1 LSNTT
6 ARPSRE
12 KIRFVAP
19 DRLIWLATAAIL
31 LWGVW
36 AFGSEVVLNLRLGH
50 QAGQLKAQ
58 NTQLAAE
65 NAQAQRDLASAAS
78 PSAMEEEAR
87 KYGFARPSENVYII
101 VKPSPSPAATAG
113 AGHPGRSAEARAAGG
128 VGGAWQAVVGWWKNL
143 WH

>member
-1 LSNTT
+1 M
-6 ARPSRE
+6 

-19 DRLIWLATAAIL
+19 GRLIWMATAVIL
-31 LWGVW
+31 LWGVF

-50 QAGQLKAQ
+50 QIDQLKAQ
-58 NTQLAAE
+58 NAQLAAD
-65 NAQAQRDLASAAS
+65 NAQTQRDLATASS

-101 VKPSPSPAATAG
+101 VKPSPSPAAPTGSSAG
-113 AGHPGRSAEARAAGG
+113 TSRVESHPGG
-128 VGGAWQAVVGWWKNL
+128 VSGAWQSVVRWWRNL

>member
-1 LSNTT
+1 V
-6 ARPSRE
+6 

-50 QAGQLKAQ
+50 QIDQLKAQ
-58 NTQLAAE
+58 NAQLTAD
-65 NAQAQRDLASAAS
+65 NAQAQRDLATAAS

-87 KYGFARPSENVYII
+87 KYGFARPSEEVYII
-101 VKPSPSPAATAG
+101 VKPSPSPAVPSTTG
-113 AGHPGRSAEARAAGG
+113 GVTGRRAPQPAGG
-128 VGGAWQAVVGWWKNL
+128 VSGVWQAVVRWWRNL
-143 WH
+143 WQ

>member
-1 LSNTT
+1 V
-6 ARPSRE
+6 

-31 LWGVW
+31 LWGGW
-36 AFGSEVVLNLRLGH
+36 AFGSEVLLNLRLGH
-50 QAGQLKAQ
+50 QIDQLKAQ
-58 NTQLAAE
+58 NAQLAAD
-65 NAQAQRDLASAAS
+65 NAQAQRDLTTASS

-113 AGHPGRSAEARAAGG
+113 GGAGSSATRSAGGGGG
-128 VGGAWQAVVGWWKNL
+128 VWKAVERWWRNL

>member
-6 ARPSRE
+6 VRPSRE

-19 DRLIWLATAAIL
+19 DRLIWLAAAAIL
-31 LWGVW
+31 VWGGW
-36 AFGSEVVLNLRLGH
+36 AFGSEVMLNLRLG
-50 QAGQLKAQ
+50 QQSDQLKAQ
-58 NTQLAAE
+58 NAQLAAE

-78 PSAMEEEAR
+78 PSALEEEAR

-101 VKPSPSPAATAG
+101 VKPSPSPAAIAG
-113 AGHPGRSAEARAAGG
+113 AGHPAGSAEAHAAGG

>member
-1 LSNTT
+1 M
-6 ARPSRE
+6 
-12 KIRFVAP
+12 
-19 DRLIWLATAAIL
+19 ATAAIL

-50 QAGQLKAQ
+50 QIDQLKAQ
-58 NTQLAAE
+58 NTQLAAD
-65 NAQAQRDLASAAS
+65 NTQAQRDLATASS

-101 VKPSPSPAATAG
+101 VKPSPSPAASAG
-113 AGHPGRSAEARAAGG
+113 ISPARHRADSQAGG
-128 VGGAWQAVVGWWKNL
+128 ASGAWQSVVRWWRNL